1 MTLTASIRFNSDQ
14 TLEQIFRVAQEV
26 VETPNIDNVQGVPAS
41 HIPSSKYLQTSNPPA
56 IGAKALTWV
65 TKGEFAFPDGQY
77 TVCFDIPSF
86 SSTNLSELSKKLVEK
101 LELQDFYFNCDV
113 DDEWHHNLIPE

>member
-1 MTLTASIRFNSDQ
+1 MTLTVSIRFNSDQ
-14 TLEQIFRVAQEV
+14 TLEQVFRVAQEV
-26 VETPNIDNVQGVPAS
+26 VETPNIDNVQGVPS
-41 HIPSSKYLQTSNPPA
+41 PHLCTTEYMQLSNPLG
-56 IGAKALTWV
+56 IGAKALAWV
-65 TKGEFAFPDGQY
+65 TKGQFASPNGQY

-113 DDEWHHNLIPE
+113 DDDWYHNLIPE